1 MTIQKSKTSSSKAFK
16 KDLLV
21 GQELEQKI
29 LKSIQKKYHTAVL
42 IPGKFKPYDIFV
54 PEKDL
59 KIEVK
64 VDYKSQETD
73 NIIIELYMFGK
84 PSALLSTEADYWII
98 HTGVEN
104 LWIKPKKILECILLN
119 NIRVQD
125 LLGEGDSQ
133 TKKACLIPISL
144 FKKYV
149 IDNNA

>member
-1 MTIQKSKTSSSKAFK
+1 MTTQKSKTNSSKAFK

-42 IPGKFKPYDIFV
+42 IPGKFKPYDIFI

-64 VDYKSQETD
+64 VDYKSQETG

-98 HTGVEN
+98 CTGKEK

-119 NIRVQD
+119 NIKVQD
-125 LLGEGDSQ
+125 ILGDGDNQ
-133 TKKACLIPISL
+133 TKKACLIPIEI
-144 FKKYV
+144 FRKYV
-149 IDNNA
+149 VDNSM